1 MGESGGGAPG
11 LEGAAEAAPS
21 SMHGAMPECGPPA
34 EGGAFAPQSR
44 RAGSAAPAGAVGT
57 IGAGS
62 AAPAHVVIDFDASQN
77 GRRLVGMPVWFEFE
91 QDGAGHVAFG
101 HVTSVRASAAPGGA
115 GEGAGGRAQSGTM
128 TVGAVFPRSDCARGP
143 LVLGTL
149 PAAGAVVRE
158 ADDALVRGMVGERA
172 DVSYIGRFCG
182 AAAGFP
188 ARLPPFGASGPPG
201 VGPYSIGVYG
211 ARGSGKSALARGLI
225 AAFSR
230 SPGASIFVI
239 DMDGD
244 LSGEGGGGG
253 PNAGSRLRDACGRA
267 GKRFLSYG
275 AGDLVL
281 DRWDL
286 FYEVLRESDM
296 VRALLPEADRRDVF
310 MGMVRA
316 KFRTGGG
323 HTMAGLRGRDA
334 FDSMM
339 DLLGGEANQ
348 EEIYPAERH
357 VRALFARRVEK
368 LRSGKAYDAHW
379 LPLAGLFSGE
389 GRRKVSGLI
398 RHACEE
404 GENRPVIAVSLS
416 RRTAPDGLLWNDGVR
431 AIVARRI
438 MREIA
443 AHGENRYGR
452 GGRLGML
459 AVICS
464 AESVAPRRAPT
475 DQRLAGLRDAAV
487 DLAHSSRRYGLGLM
501 FVADTLA
508 RLHPALYTGNL
519 LSFYGSGLTAAA
531 EEDAMSGVLPAG
543 FAALYK
549 ALVRRDWQGAAA
561 AAGGGGGLRA
571 AGGGGNAA
579 GGEPARASYP
589 FMSGGHATP
598 LSTAGEPM
606 FFTVDAPA

>member
-1 MGESGGGAPG
+1 MGEPGGGAPG
-11 LEGAAEAAPS
+11 REGAAAAAAPS
-21 SMHGAMPECGPPA
+21 GMHGAMLGRGPPA
-34 EGGAFAPQSR
+34 EGGAFAPQSGH
-44 RAGSAAPAGAVGT
+44 AGSAAPAGAVGV

-62 AAPAHVVIDFDASQN
+62 AAPARVVIDFDASQSS
-77 GRRLVGMPVWFEFE
+77 RRLVGMPVWFEFE

-101 HVTSVRASAAPGGA
+101 HVASVRAGAAPGGA
-115 GEGAGGRAQSGTM
+115 GEGAGGHAQSGTM
-128 TVGAVFPRSDCARGP
+128 TVGAVFPRSGYARGP

-158 ADDALVRGMVGERA
+158 ADDALVRGIVGERA
-172 DVSYIGRFCG
+172 DVSYIGRFYG

-239 DMDGD
+239 DLDGD
-244 LSGEGGGGG
+244 LSGEWGEGG
-253 PNAGSRLRDACGRA
+253 PNAGSRLKDACGRA

-339 DLLGGEANQ
+339 DLLGSEAN
-348 EEIYPAERH
+348 
-357 VRALFARRVEK
+357 
-368 LRSGKAYDAHW
+368 
-379 LPLAGLFSGE
+379 
-389 GRRKVSGLI
+389 
-398 RHACEE
+398 
-404 GENRPVIAVSLS
+404 
-416 RRTAPDGLLWNDGVR
+416 
-431 AIVARRI
+431 
-438 MREIA
+438 
-443 AHGENRYGR
+443 
-452 GGRLGML
+452 
-459 AVICS
+459 
-464 AESVAPRRAPT
+464 
-475 DQRLAGLRDAAV
+475 
-487 DLAHSSRRYGLGLM
+487 
-501 FVADTLA
+501 
-508 RLHPALYTGNL
+508 
-519 LSFYGSGLTAAA
+519 
-531 EEDAMSGVLPAG
+531 
-543 FAALYK
+543 
-549 ALVRRDWQGAAA
+549 
-561 AAGGGGGLRA
+561 
-571 AGGGGNAA
+571 
-579 GGEPARASYP
+579 
-589 FMSGGHATP
+589 
-598 LSTAGEPM
+598 
-606 FFTVDAPA
+606 